1 MLWLLAASYGAPVR
15 YTDALSQN
23 KGWQLALINDTTL
36 RDGEQ
41 APYVA
46 FNTQEKLSIAR
57 ALVACGADELEI
69 GIPAM
74 GVREQ
79 DDIKALLGLGLNARM
94 MTWNRATM
102 GDLEASLDCGVRAVD
117 LSIPVSDILIDVKFG
132 GDKDRMLTQLA
143 EVVSAA
149 KREGLYVCIGAEDSS
164 RGALDF
170 ITQVM
175 ELGHALG
182 ADRFRYC
189 DTVGILTPTRTH
201 ETIGALSALNL
212 LPIEMHTHNDFGLAN
227 ANALSGIDAGAV
239 SVNTTVIGLG
249 ERAGNASFE
258 QISMALKH
266 LYGECRAIDAMQ
278 MRALIATVA
287 AAAGMT
293 VAPNA
298 PIVGAN
304 LFAHESGIHADGM
317 MKNGRAYEP
326 FDAEEVGSVRAFP
339 IGKHSGTGTVMY
351 HLAQLGISADKS
363 ALQALLPTIRD
374 IVTSRKK
381 VLDDDEL
388 VSLYKQS
395 LCS

>member
-1 MLWLLAASYGAPVR
+1 M
-15 YTDALSQN
+15 
-23 KGWQLALINDTTL
+23 INDTTL

-46 FNTQEKLSIAR
+46 FNTEEKLTIAR

-79 DDIKALLGLGLNARM
+79 DDIRELISLGLNARM
-94 MTWNRATM
+94 MAWNRATLR
-102 GDLEASLDCGVRAVD
+102 DLEASLACGVRAVD

-132 GDKDRMLTQLA
+132 GDKSRMLSQLA
-143 EVVSAA
+143 SVVTAA
-149 KREGLYVCIGAEDSS
+149 KQEGLFVCIGAEDSS
-164 RGALDF
+164 RGDLAF
-170 ITQVM
+170 IQEVM
-175 ELGHALG
+175 TLGHELG

-189 DTVGILTPTRTH
+189 DTVGILTPTRSYS
-201 ETIGALSALNL
+201 IIKALADMAL

-227 ANALSGIDAGAV
+227 ANALSGLDAGAV

-258 QISMALKH
+258 QITMALRH
-266 LYGECRAIDAMQ
+266 LYAQPRTIDAVQ
-278 MRALIATVA
+278 MRTLIGVVSE
-287 AAAGMT
+287 AAGMT

-326 FDAEEVGSVRAFP
+326 FAAEEVGSERAFP

-351 HLAQLGISADKS
+351 HLAQLGINADKR
-363 ALQALLPTIRD
+363 ALQSLLPTIRE
-374 IVTSRKK
+374 IVTTRKR

-388 VSLYKQS
+388 VALYRQNQ
-395 LCS
+395 CS

>member
-1 MLWLLAASYGAPVR
+1 MAI
-15 YTDALSQN
+15 
-23 KGWQLALINDTTL
+23 INDTTL

-46 FNTQEKLSIAR
+46 FNTAEKLSIAR
-57 ALVACGADELEI
+57 ALDACGVDELEI

-74 GVREQ
+74 GTREQ
-79 DDIKALLGLGLNARM
+79 EDIKELLALGLGARM

-102 GDLEASLDCGVRAVD
+102 RDLEASLECGVRAVD

-132 GDKDRMLTQLA
+132 GNKSKMLSQL
-143 EVVSAA
+143 ESVILAA
-149 KREGLYVCIGAEDSS
+149 KREGLFVCIGAEDSS
-164 RGALDF
+164 RGDIDF
-170 ITQVM
+170 ISEVM
-175 ELGHALG
+175 RLGNTLG

-189 DTVGILTPTRTH
+189 DTVGILTPMRTY
-201 ETIGALSALNL
+201 ETIKALASLNL

-227 ANALSGIDAGAV
+227 ANALSGLDAGAL

-266 LYGECRAIDAMQ
+266 LYGEARSIDAIQ
-278 MRALIATVA
+278 MRSLITIVA
-287 AAAGMT
+287 EAAGMT

-298 PIVGAN
+298 PIIGER

-351 HLAQLGISADKS
+351 HLAQLGISAEKA
-363 ALQALLPTIRD
+363 ALQALIPSIRE
-374 IVTSRKK
+374 IVTSRKR

-388 VSLYKQS
+388 VSLYRQS
-395 LCS
+395 QCS